1 MLACVTKKGVNEV
14 EHLRREGYIGQSV
27 IVPVASLGASV
38 GAFVCRVVVVEEVR
52 VGLSTEVTHKQGLQ
66 RLQGFKFSDICVR
79 QKTGTAGVMS

>member
-52 VGLSTEVTHKQGLQ
+52 VGLSTEVTHKQG
-66 RLQGFKFSDICVR
+66 FKFSDICVR